1 MSRICKIFRICKIIG
16 AEDCSSGAPAPER
29 RIARRTAS
37 GPVARGP
44 VPRDLS
50 QNEKRQQPRD
60 HGRLLLRPTHG
71 EGQALAL
78 R

>member
-1 MSRICKIFRICKIIG
+1 MRRGEGIETREVSPTGILHR
-16 AEDCSSGAPAPER
+16 AYLCSSGAPAPER
-29 RIARRTAS
+29 VRIRRFCFFT
-37 GPVARGP
+37 VARGP

-50 QNEKRQQPRD
+50 AHDNPN
-60 HGRLLLRPTHG
+60 